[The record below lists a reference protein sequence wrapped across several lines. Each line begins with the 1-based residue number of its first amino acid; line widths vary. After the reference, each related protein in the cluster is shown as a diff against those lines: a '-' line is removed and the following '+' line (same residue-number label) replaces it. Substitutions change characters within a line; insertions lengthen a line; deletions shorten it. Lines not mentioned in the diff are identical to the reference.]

1 MLEML
6 ESQQDIL
13 KIRAS
18 FSVRLAYPTW
28 LFMMEGNSSKATVM
42 KFDGTNWLIV
52 GNAGFSPDMV
62 AYISLA
68 FSPAGEPYVAYED
81 HANSEKASVIKFDGT
96 NWINAGIAGFTAGA
110 AYYIS

>member
-1 MLEML
+1 
-6 ESQQDIL
+6 
-13 KIRAS
+13 
-18 FSVRLAYPTW
+18 
-28 LFMMEGNSSKATVM
+28 M